1 MGISYVSINIH
12 FCADDDS
19 PQVCMHALRY
29 LPHSKA
35 EFKLFYYLQKQQ
47 RSQCYLPMYNLKFC
61 PSRTGIPDTQ
71 LFDYMNKDVTVNNT
85 VSMPQAN

>member
-12 FCADDDS
+12 FRADDDS
-19 PQVCMHALRY
+19 PQVCMHALRN
-29 LPHSKA
+29 LSNSTA
-35 EFKLFYYLQKQQ
+35 ELKLFYYLQKQQ
-47 RSQCYLPMYNLKFC
+47 RSQCYLPMHNLKFC

-85 VSMPQAN
+85 S